1 MNEGEFSGG
10 PVQSNHEEQG
20 NFASQEP
27 TTPEQSAD
35 TANQVMFS
43 SADAT
48 ASRSGKSVFD
58 NSNSFDRPQGA
69 ISSDTGDSNGDEPE
83 HNFSF
88 GGRSR
93 RGGTGRRNFD
103 AEPQNT
109 FTPNPNAP
117 AFFNDA
123 MASMT
128 PVEQPKSNKNFLK
141 IGIIAAVAILVVGG
155 GILAAVLAGRG
166 GGSGGGNDVK
176 LDEKKVAEL
185 EELLDSADEDVT
197 ALEDIIR
204 VGMEQGVI
212 LTDYKNQ
219 ERYETY
225 MKDIDSA
232 ISSVKTFNESLQNYK
247 TKFKV
252 TRNMIDIDKNIDELK
267 KLMDSRISYY
277 EKIPTMEEAVY
288 AAVNKKEG
296 ESAKDILKSKVG
308 DNKLDGIGKLL
319 DDYDTT
325 INSLTSQYQSN
336 NCASNI
342 GSEICVSLSDQ
353 AEAATAKLNDPSL
366 TKSSLEDYF
375 SGFKYSDN
383 NSPMT
388 LMSNI
393 KEAVRQVSEGEDVI

>member
-10 PVQSNHEEQG
+10 PVQSNPEEQG

-48 ASRSGKSVFD
+48 ASQSGKSVFD

-69 ISSDTGDSNGDEPE
+69 ISSDAGDSSGDEPE

-155 GILAAVLAGRG
+155 GILVAVLAGRG
-166 GGSGGGNDVK
+166 GSGGGGKDVK

-185 EELLDSADEDVT
+185 EELLNGAVDDFTPLEDYIRVSTSSGISLADFSDEDFADEYVKN
-197 ALEDIIR
+197 LE
-204 VGMEQGVI
+204 
-212 LTDYKNQ
+212 
-219 ERYETY
+219 
-225 MKDIDSA
+225 
-232 ISSVKTFNESLQNYK
+232 ESLEK
-247 TKFKV
+247 TKSFNDSLQAYKGKFSA
-252 TRNMIDIDKNIDELK
+252 TRNAIDIDKNIQELK
-267 KLMDSRISYY
+267 DVL
-277 EKIPTMEEAVY
+277 
-288 AAVNKKEG
+288 AAR
-296 ESAKDILKSKVG
+296 
-308 DNKLDGIGKLL
+308 
-319 DDYDTT
+319 
-325 INSLTSQYQSN
+325 
-336 NCASNI
+336 
-342 GSEICVSLSDQ
+342 
-353 AEAATAKLNDPSL
+353 
-366 TKSSLEDYF
+366 
-375 SGFKYSDN
+375 
-383 NSPMT
+383 MT
-388 LMSNI
+388 
-393 KEAVRQVSEGEDVI
+393 

>member
-69 ISSDTGDSNGDEPE
+69 ISSDAGDSNGDEPE

-155 GILAAVLAGRG
+155 GILVAVLAGRG
-166 GGSGGGNDVK
+166 GGSGGEGGSKKDYEQLAEIRSLISEYKGNVEYCDEILETAKVKGYSFNPSSIRGDDASGEKKALDDNLAKTKEFKEK
-176 LDEKKVAEL
+176 LDAYKEIKV
-185 EELLDSADEDVT
+185 
-197 ALEDIIR
+197 EDI
-204 VGMEQGVI
+204 
-212 LTDYKNQ
+212 DNKSK
-219 ERYETY
+219 ETG
-225 MKDIDSA
+225 SA
-232 ISSVKTFNESLQNYK
+232 TYLANLKSSL
-247 TKFKV
+247 
-252 TRNMIDIDKNIDELK
+252 DKKIPV
-267 KLMDSRISYY
+267 Y
-277 EKIPTMEEAVY
+277 EKYVA
-288 AAVNKKEG
+288 
-296 ESAKDILKSKVG
+296 ILKA
-308 DNKLDGIGKLL
+308 L
-319 DDYDTT
+319 YDIYDSNGSESS
-325 INSLTSQYQSN
+325 INSLAEAYSSNSFTQAISEIRSYYKETAEYRRIGMDN
-336 NCASNI
+336 NCNVNYESTICMTNTQNMMNLSDKMQNSTHLADALYEI
-342 GSEICVSLSDQ
+342 GSDVKNVDGPISVMNTIQ
-353 AEAATAKLNDPSL
+353 GMHT
-366 TKSSLEDYF
+366 
-375 SGFKYSDN
+375 
-383 NSPMT
+383 
-388 LMSNI
+388 
-393 KEAVRQVSEGEDVI
+393 SEKGDK